1 MYEQGGPSMARDI
14 ALVTLAVVLLTSYA
28 LGQNKCVFLTSE
40 TTDGAITE
48 NVLTGRVAANAIC
61 ERLARSAGSIIPA
74 GAQADPW
81 RAWLSDSTVSPIN
94 DADGDV
100 FIKATIPYF
109 LPDGTTKVADDY
121 MDLTDGTGTLDAPIN
136 QDETGSG
143 PTTAFAWTGTIFSG
157 TASGPFCSGW
167 STTAASG
174 RIGSTAGAPFLWS
187 SFSTPT
193 CVAPRHLYC
202 LQQGNPATP
211 VVLQSF
217 TIE

>member
-81 RAWLSDSTVSPIN
+81 RAWLSDSTVSLIN

-100 FIKATIPYF
+100 FIKGHPVN
-109 LPDGTTKVADDY
+109 GEV
-121 MDLTDGTGTLDAPIN
+121 
-136 QDETGSG
+136 ERGS
-143 PTTAFAWTGTIFSG
+143 ALSG
-157 TASGPFCSGW
+157 SQIWF
-167 STTAASG
+167 
-174 RIGSTAGAPFLWS
+174 
-187 SFSTPT
+187 
-193 CVAPRHLYC
+193 
-202 LQQGNPATP
+202 P
-211 VVLQSF
+211 VRLS
-217 TIE
+217 I